1 MNIENGGPSEE
12 EMDPDGLTME
22 ERAMAEAFLADYP
35 DKNLPENER
44 RDCEKEVQEFES
56 LLESFESKHSLEA
69 LNAIIDLTPQEAPGH
84 PVREPA
90 RKDLIPIVALMNS
103 LKEETNISKERHDE
117 LKEKYMKL
125 SRAVGMIN
133 NNKVR
138 H

>member
-22 ERAMAEAFLADYP
+22 ERAMAEAFLTDYP

-44 RDCEKEVQEFES
+44 RDCEKEVQEFEG

-69 LNAIIDLTPQEAPGH
+69 LNAIIDLTPQEAPNH

-90 RKDLIPIVALMNS
+90 RKELIPIVALMNA

-117 LKEKYMKL
+117 LKAKYLVL
-125 SRAVGMIN
+125 SQAVGIIN
-133 NNKVR
+133 NGKVR

>member
-44 RDCEKEVQEFES
+44 RDCEAEVVEFNS

-69 LNAIIDLTPQEAPGH
+69 LNAIIELDPKDAPNH
-84 PVREPA
+84 PIRESA
-90 RKDLIPIVALMNS
+90 RKDLIPIVALMNA

-117 LKEKYMKL
+117 LKAKYLIL
-125 SRAVGMIN
+125 SQAVGIIN
-133 NNKVR
+133 NGKVR